1 LFLNP
6 AGGWTP
12 KANDAME
19 FATTV
24 AAYDHCY
31 QHRYN
36 GTATVIH
43 FQNRRHDMEFQH
55 PCL

>member
-1 LFLNP
+1 
-6 AGGWTP
+6 
-12 KANDAME
+12 ME

-43 FQNRRHDMEFQH
+43 FQNCRHDMEFQH